1 MNSCTIIYT
10 HIVVCVCIFG
20 LCSYTAPRAWV
31 SLTMPSATA
40 YVRATGLPVEWEWVD
55 LAQTTLF
62 LEGDVRWRSRG
73 GGYLTDQNSSRVVGP
88 LLVSVLSKWL
98 HDAWVAAVVMTW
110 VAWCACVWAVVA
122 LVRRSSWIGTTE
134 IGRRASCMTAIVLT
148 VTASGFLGN
157 VGDIDAHVVGY
168 AGAALGILVTL
179 RWTGESS
186 IHRERPFVRPEV
198 VGVSLFV
205 LDGTLQLGVPLSALV
220 CCMFVYHM
228 LFGPSSGRLVSVSKA
243 SRMFSTFGVCWLL
256 WWLLARIGSDGQFE
270 FHNEAIA
277 RSREALSDLV
287 ALGNTL
293 PGKVAGVLGIALSLF
308 EWWMIVPAVLG
319 WIVADWETRFWTF
332 AWFGLIVGAT
342 VLTRYTA
349 STVYLV
355 FPSMYVLASI
365 GAGAIAE
372 LGRRV
377 FPLARE
383 GGYVNVLIAVGSAML
398 VSLVPAI
405 SQLAFIWGDYTMPA
419 VWWPGP

>member
-1 MNSCTIIYT
+1 
-10 HIVVCVCIFG
+10 
-20 LCSYTAPRAWV
+20 
-31 SLTMPSATA
+31 MPSATA

-179 RWTGESS
+179 RWTGGSS

-277 RSREALSDLV
+277 RSREALSDLIG
-287 ALGNTL
+287 LWNTF
-293 PGKVAGVLGIALSLF
+293 PGKVGGVLGIALGLF
-308 EWWMIVPAVLG
+308 QWWMIAPAALG
-319 WIVADWETRFWTF
+319 WIVADRETRFWTF
-332 AWFGLIVGAT
+332 AWLGLIVVAT

-349 STVYLV
+349 STVYLM
-355 FPSMYVLASI
+355 FPSLYVLASI

-372 LGRRV
+372 LIRRV
-377 FPLARE
+377 VPWVHD
-383 GGYVNVLIAVGSAML
+383 GGYVNVLIALAGAMM
-398 VSLVPAI
+398 VSLMPVV

>member
-1 MNSCTIIYT
+1 
-10 HIVVCVCIFG
+10 
-20 LCSYTAPRAWV
+20 
-31 SLTMPSATA
+31 MPSATA
-40 YVRATGLPVEWEWVD
+40 YVRATGMPVEWEWVD

-62 LEGDVRWRSRG
+62 LEGDVRWRNRG
-73 GGYLTDQNSSRVVGP
+73 GGYLTDQNSSRVTGA
-88 LLVSVLSKWL
+88 LFVSVLSKWL
-98 HDAWVAAVVMTW
+98 LDAWVASVVMTW
-110 VAWCACVWAVVA
+110 AAWCACVWSVVA
-122 LVRRSSWIGTTE
+122 LVRRSSWIGITE
-134 IGRRASCMTAIVLT
+134 IGRCASVMTALVLT
-148 VTASGFLGN
+148 VTASGFLGF
-157 VGDIDAHVVGY
+157 VGDIDVHVVGY
-168 AGAALGILVTL
+168 AGAAMGILLVL
-179 RWTGESS
+179 CWTGGSS
-186 IHRERPFVRPEV
+186 IHRDRPYVRPEV
-198 VGVSLFV
+198 VGVSLFL
-205 LDGTLQLGVPLSALV
+205 LDGTLQLGLPLSALV

-243 SRMFSTFGVCWLL
+243 SRMFSSFSVCWFL

-277 RSREALSDLV
+277 RSREALSDLI

-293 PGKVAGVLGIALSLF
+293 TGKVTGVLGIALSLF

-342 VLTRYTA
+342 LLTRYTA

-355 FPSMYVLASI
+355 FPSLYVLASI

-377 FPLARE
+377 VPRSRE
-383 GGYVNVLIAVGSAML
+383 AGYVNVLISIGSASL
-398 VSLVPAI
+398 VSLVPAV

>member
-1 MNSCTIIYT
+1 
-10 HIVVCVCIFG
+10 
-20 LCSYTAPRAWV
+20 
-31 SLTMPSATA
+31 MPSSTA
-40 YVRATGLPVEWEWVD
+40 YVRSTGMPVEWEWLD

-88 LLVSVLSKWL
+88 LLVSVLSRWL

-122 LVRRSSWIGTTE
+122 LVLRSSWIGITE
-134 IGRRASCMTAIVLT
+134 IGRRASTMTAIVLAL
-148 VTASGFLGN
+148 TASGFLGN

-168 AGAALGILVTL
+168 SGAATGILLIL
-179 RWTGESS
+179 RWTGGSR

-198 VGVSLFV
+198 VGVSLFI

-228 LFGPSSGRLVSVSKA
+228 LFAPHSGRLVSVSKA
-243 SRMFSTFGVCWLL
+243 SRMFSSFSVCWLL

-277 RSREALSDLV
+277 RSREALSDLL

-308 EWWMIVPAVLG
+308 QWWMIAPAVLG

-355 FPSMYVLASI
+355 FPSLYVLASV

-377 FPLARE
+377 VPRSRE
-383 GGYVNVLIAVGSAML
+383 PGHVNVLIAVGSAML
-398 VSLVPAI
+398 VSLVPAV